1 MSEQATQRHS
11 LPSSGAARRSAARV
25 GCVVAMCRARRM
37 VPRRERIA
45 AANCVRRREQFL
57 VRELPGE
64 LALPFAV
71 TPSALSV
78 CCDSNVTSAFCG
90 RPERPPIPVAFILA
104 VMDVDETVAVRLI
117 GGGTS
122 RALRARRPPSG
133 GRWCTLRGSPRLP
146 EREPESRDSV
156 GRSGRHPVAEEPPPQ
171 SWYAALRGVLSR
183 VRDTMELASIP
194 AGSSGRVAATSG
206 CRCPTD

>member
-1 MSEQATQRHS
+1 M
-11 LPSSGAARRSAARV
+11 
-25 GCVVAMCRARRM
+25 
-37 VPRRERIA
+37 
-45 AANCVRRREQFL
+45 
-57 VRELPGE
+57 
-64 LALPFAV
+64 PFAV

-117 GGGTS
+117 GEVRVVHSGHVVHPRVVGGARCVEVLAYLSVNRNREIPLDEVAGILWPKS
-122 RALRARRPPSG
+122 R
-133 GRWCTLRGSPRLP
+133 
-146 EREPESRDSV
+146 
-156 GRSGRHPVAEEPPPQ
+156 PPQ